1 MLQTHM
7 ILIVADVYWG
17 MEKMLYGAGRVVH
30 FCYSFLEELLPTSIA
45 KIIRVLYRVV
55 KV

>member
-1 MLQTHM
+1 M
-7 ILIVADVYWG
+7 ILIVADVCWG

-30 FCYSFLEELLPTSIA
+30 FCCYSFLEELLPTSIA